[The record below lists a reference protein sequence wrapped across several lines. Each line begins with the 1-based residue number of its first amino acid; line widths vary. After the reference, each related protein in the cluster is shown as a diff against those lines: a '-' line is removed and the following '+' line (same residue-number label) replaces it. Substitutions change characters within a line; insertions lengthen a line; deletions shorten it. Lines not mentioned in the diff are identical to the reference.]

1 MLTSVFQFVPYYYHF
16 VGHWGAFFGLSWR
29 ILARWNKPM
38 KSENEIILRC
48 KHPINREAI
57 FVLPLS
63 YCVGERNIAL
73 IVLLP
78 LFSAFIFSMP
88 SKVIM
93 IVKKFMFLNIF
104 WALLRARFNT
114 CFTARAKMSLSRAQG
129 PVFRKSRELFGPEKP
144 FVNLR
149 PAYFY

>member
-1 MLTSVFQFVPYYYHF
+1 
-16 VGHWGAFFGLSWR
+16 
-29 ILARWNKPM
+29 M